1 MITENGWPACDS
13 SGTEWVHPPGTTVSL
28 QLQKGLPCTILR
40 AFAGDFNA
48 YIEPLR
54 DPDSAGWTATN
65 SVATSN
71 HLGGTA
77 MDLNWNSHPF
87 QVADA
92 GFNRAQI
99 ATIRELLDFYEGTVF
114 WANDWDSPKDA
125 MHWQMGYGTFDDQDH
140 LRDFIARKIRS
151 DGFSTFRRD
160 SSAGSDEPDGMTAET
175 LSAAMGGSL
184 SMNRYRELLP
194 AFTAALRQ
202 AECTTVNRVA
212 MWCAQVGHESSGLR
226 YMEEIADGSAYEGRS
241 DLGNTQP
248 GDGRRFKGH
257 GPIQITGRHNHT
269 EVSKWAH
276 SKGLVPS
283 PTYFVDHPEALGS
296 DEYGFLGV
304 VWYWTIARPK
314 LNSLAD
320 AGDVVAATRAVNGG
334 TNGLDDR
341 IRRWNNCRALGEA
354 LLPGT
359 GEDDELMGIRFIN
372 EDGNEVDA
380 ATALKYIDKRSIQ
393 NERMLMFA
401 IDQLCGPGVGEA
413 VRDGRLEQLPPG
425 WKQAGG
431 RYAIDLL
438 AAVAK
443 AEGVSGAADTKASK

>member
-1 MITENGWPACDS
+1 MITENGWPSCDS
-13 SGTEWVHPPGTTVSL
+13 AGTQWVTVPGTGVSL
-28 QLQKGLPCTILR
+28 QLQKGAPAAILR
-40 AFAGDFNA
+40 AFAADFNA
-48 YIEPLR
+48 HIEPLR
-54 DPDSAGWTATN
+54 DADSAGWTPTN

-92 GFNRAQI
+92 GFSRGQI
-99 ATIRELLDFYEGTVF
+99 SIIRELLDFYEGAVF

-125 MHWQMGYGTFDDQDH
+125 MHWQMGYGTFDDQDR
-140 LRDFIARKIRS
+140 LRDFIARKIRA
-151 DGFSTFRRD
+151 DGFSTFGRD
-160 SSAGSDEPDGMTAET
+160 GAGSVDQPDGMTAET
-175 LSAAMGGSL
+175 LSQAMGGSL
-184 SMNRYRELLP
+184 SLERYRELLP
-194 AFTAALRQ
+194 AFTDALRQ
-202 AECTTVNRVA
+202 AECTSVNRVA

-226 YMEEIADGSAYEGRS
+226 YMEEIADGSAYEGRA

-269 EVSKWAH
+269 EVSKWAY

-283 PTYFVDHPEALGS
+283 PTYFVDHPEQLGS
-296 DEYGFLGV
+296 DQYGFLGV

-320 AGDVVAATRAVNGG
+320 AGDVIAATRAVNGG

-354 LLPGT
+354 LLPGD
-359 GEDDELMGIRFIN
+359 EDEMAFLDQTFTN
-372 EDGNEVDA
+372 WQGNEVKYRDYFYF
-380 ATALKYIDKRSIQ
+380 TDLFLGLAL
-393 NERMLMFA
+393 
-401 IDQLCGPGVGEA
+401 DQLMGPDSRSNSGEPTRWPVLGDRTLVEA
-413 VRDGRLEQLPPG
+413 IGASLKQQAEILE
-425 WKQAGG
+425 
-431 RYAIDLL
+431 LL
-438 AAVAK
+438 RAK
-443 AEGVSGAADTKASK
+443 AGK